1 MFFKSKVLAV
11 FFLGFVVSGTAFSGS
26 VEDELMAVDRAFNA
40 MAQEDGVG
48 KAFAYYMSE
57 DARMLS
63 GGSQPFLGHEAVA
76 AAMAGYPAD
85 ATLVWD
91 PEEAVAAASG
101 DMGFTWGRYASTFT
115 DAEGEVHTGHG
126 KYVSIWQKQSD
137 GSWKASVDIG
147 NTNPDPAESL
157 PE

>member
-1 MFFKSKVLAV
+1 MSIQSRLLAILVSV
-11 FFLGFVVSGTAFSGS
+11 FILSGAAFAGA

-48 KAFAYYMSE
+48 KAFAHYMSE

-63 GGSQPFLGHEAVA
+63 GGSQPVLGHEAVA

-101 DMGFTWGRYASTFT
+101 DMGFTWGRYVSTFT
-115 DAEGEVHTGHG
+115 DAEGVVHTGHG
-126 KYVSIWQKQSD
+126 KYVSIWQKQS
-137 GSWKASVDIG
+137 GGGWKASVDIG
-147 NTNPDPAESL
+147 NTNPDPAESS